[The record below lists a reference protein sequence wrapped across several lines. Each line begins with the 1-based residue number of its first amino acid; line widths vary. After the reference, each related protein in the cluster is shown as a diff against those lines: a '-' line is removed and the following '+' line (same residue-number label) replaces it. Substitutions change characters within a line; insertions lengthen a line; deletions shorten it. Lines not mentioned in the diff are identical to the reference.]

1 MNIMLNFMDKIYSDD
16 KAMTMVYIVGS
27 VLLFIFIVLLI
38 FSLRKP
44 SKKDNVNII
53 DEPKDNTKDEVKED
67 TKEDIINKE
76 DEKKEE
82 TIEKTENVAEEVKK
96 DETSR
101 LDNNVVETENV
112 AEDNKDTNIF
122 EKTTIIPL
130 ENVKVNENELSKEE
144 NIEKALDNAS
154 KEHKITPEINEKI
167 DDSKISTDI
176 PNVDEFVDNVVKK
189 TYEKNEQFS
198 SVYVGDNTSTMKLD
212 KVMDQVNMDKDVKKE
227 ITGVDNVLDD
237 NEKIKAE
244 ESSLDIKEESA
255 SDLVKDEIPS
265 KLDNLK
271 EALEEKKED
280 ELKKEEVK
288 EETTAINKEDLL
300 NKLNALK
307 K

>member
-53 DEPKDNTKDEVKED
+53 DEPKDNTKDEVKE
-67 TKEDIINKE
+67 
-76 DEKKEE
+76 E
-82 TIEKTENVAEEVKK
+82 TIEKTENVVEEVKK
-96 DETSR
+96 DETSK

-237 NEKIKAE
+237 NEKIKEE

-271 EALEEKKED
+271 EALEERKEN

>member
-53 DEPKDNTKDEVKED
+53 DEPKDNTKDEVKDD

-227 ITGVDNVLDD
+227 ITGVDNTLDD
-237 NEKIKAE
+237 NERIKEE

-271 EALEEKKED
+271 EALEERKED

>member
-67 TKEDIINKE
+67 TKEDITNKE

-82 TIEKTENVAEEVKK
+82 TIEKTENVVEEVKK
-96 DETSR
+96 DETSK

-227 ITGVDNVLDD
+227 ITGVDNTLDD
-237 NEKIKAE
+237 NEKIKEE

-271 EALEEKKED
+271 EALEERKED

>member
-53 DEPKDNTKDEVKED
+53 DEPKDNTKDEVKE
-67 TKEDIINKE
+67 
-76 DEKKEE
+76 E
-82 TIEKTENVAEEVKK
+82 TIEKTENVVEEVKK
-96 DETSR
+96 DETSK
-101 LDNNVVETENV
+101 LDNNVVETKNV

-237 NEKIKAE
+237 NEKIKEE

-271 EALEEKKED
+271 EALEERKEN
-280 ELKKEEVK
+280 ELKKEELK

>member
-76 DEKKEE
+76 DEKQEE

-96 DETSR
+96 DETSK

-227 ITGVDNVLDD
+227 ITGVDNTLDD
-237 NEKIKAE
+237 NERIKEE

-271 EALEEKKED
+271 EALEERKED

>member
-53 DEPKDNTKDEVKED
+53 DEPKDNTKDEVKE
-67 TKEDIINKE
+67 
-76 DEKKEE
+76 E
-82 TIEKTENVAEEVKK
+82 TIEKTENVVEEVKK
-96 DETSR
+96 DETSK
-101 LDNNVVETENV
+101 LDIVETKNV

>member
-16 KAMTMVYIVGS
+16 KAMTMVYIVGA

-53 DEPKDNTKDEVKED
+53 DEPKDDKKGEVKED
-67 TKEDIINKE
+67 TKEDSINKE

-82 TIEKTENVAEEVKK
+82 TIEKTENVVEEVKK
-96 DETSR
+96 DETSK

-227 ITGVDNVLDD
+227 ITGVDNTLDD
-237 NEKIKAE
+237 NEKIKEE

-271 EALEEKKED
+271 EALEEKKEE

>member
-227 ITGVDNVLDD
+227 ITGVDNTLDD
-237 NEKIKAE
+237 NERIKEE

-271 EALEEKKED
+271 EALEERKED

>member
-82 TIEKTENVAEEVKK
+82 TIEKTENVVEEVKK
-96 DETSR
+96 DETSK

-227 ITGVDNVLDD
+227 ITGVDKVLDD
-237 NEKIKAE
+237 NEKIKEE

-271 EALEEKKED
+271 EALEERKED
-280 ELKKEEVK
+280 ELKKEEAK

>member
-16 KAMTMVYIVGS
+16 KAMTMVYIVGA

-53 DEPKDNTKDEVKED
+53 DEPKDDKKGEVKED
-67 TKEDIINKE
+67 TKEDSINKE
-76 DEKKEE
+76 DDKKEE
-82 TIEKTENVAEEVKK
+82 TIEKTENVVEEVKK
-96 DETSR
+96 DETSK
-101 LDNNVVETENV
+101 LDNDVVETENV

-167 DDSKISTDI
+167 DDSKISADI

-227 ITGVDNVLDD
+227 ITGVDNTLDD
-237 NEKIKAE
+237 NEKIKEE

-271 EALEEKKED
+271 EALEEKKEE

>member
-67 TKEDIINKE
+67 TKEDITNKE

-82 TIEKTENVAEEVKK
+82 TIEKTENVVEEVKK

-130 ENVKVNENELSKEE
+130 ENVKVNENELSKE
-144 NIEKALDNAS
+144 
-154 KEHKITPEINEKI
+154 
-167 DDSKISTDI
+167 
-176 PNVDEFVDNVVKK
+176 
-189 TYEKNEQFS
+189 
-198 SVYVGDNTSTMKLD
+198 
-212 KVMDQVNMDKDVKKE
+212 
-227 ITGVDNVLDD
+227 
-237 NEKIKAE
+237 
-244 ESSLDIKEESA
+244 
-255 SDLVKDEIPS
+255 
-265 KLDNLK
+265 
-271 EALEEKKED
+271 
-280 ELKKEEVK
+280 
-288 EETTAINKEDLL
+288 
-300 NKLNALK
+300 
-307 K
+307 

>member
-53 DEPKDNTKDEVKED
+53 DEPKDNTKDEVKE
-67 TKEDIINKE
+67 
-76 DEKKEE
+76 E
-82 TIEKTENVAEEVKK
+82 TIEKTENVVEEVKK
-96 DETSR
+96 DETSK
-101 LDNNVVETENV
+101 LDIVETKNV

-237 NEKIKAE
+237 NEKIKEE

-271 EALEEKKED
+271 EALEERKEN
-280 ELKKEEVK
+280 ELKKEELK

>member
-53 DEPKDNTKDEVKED
+53 DEPKDNTKDEA
-67 TKEDIINKE
+67 
-76 DEKKEE
+76 KEE
-82 TIEKTENVAEEVKK
+82 TIEKTENVVEKVKK
-96 DETSR
+96 DETSK

-237 NEKIKAE
+237 NEKIKEE

-271 EALEEKKED
+271 EALEERKEN
-280 ELKKEEVK
+280 ELKKEELK

>member
-53 DEPKDNTKDEVKED
+53 AEPKDNTKDEVKED

-82 TIEKTENVAEEVKK
+82 TIEKTENVVEEVKK
-96 DETSR
+96 DETSN

-112 AEDNKDTNIF
+112 SEDNKDTNIF

-237 NEKIKAE
+237 NEKIKEE

-271 EALEEKKED
+271 EALEERKED
-280 ELKKEEVK
+280 ELKKEEAK

>member
-53 DEPKDNTKDEVKED
+53 DESKDNTKDEV
-67 TKEDIINKE
+67 
-76 DEKKEE
+76 KEE
-82 TIEKTENVAEEVKK
+82 TIEKTENVVEEVKK
-96 DETSR
+96 DETSK

-237 NEKIKAE
+237 NEKIKEE

-271 EALEEKKED
+271 EALEERKEN

>member
-67 TKEDIINKE
+67 TKEDITNKE

-82 TIEKTENVAEEVKK
+82 TIEKTENVVEEVKK

-144 NIEKALDNAS
+144 NIEKALDNVS

-227 ITGVDNVLDD
+227 ITGVDNTLDD
-237 NEKIKAE
+237 NERIKEE

-271 EALEEKKED
+271 EALEERKED
-280 ELKKEEVK
+280 EVKKEEVK